1 MHNIKTEEVF
11 KVIND
16 AWNEVLSQPEKR
28 RIYDRKRSKYYEE
41 QRRKYYEEQRRKHEM
56 ERKLKPTFN
65 VCSHD

>member
-41 QRRKYYEEQRRKHEM
+41 QRRKHDM